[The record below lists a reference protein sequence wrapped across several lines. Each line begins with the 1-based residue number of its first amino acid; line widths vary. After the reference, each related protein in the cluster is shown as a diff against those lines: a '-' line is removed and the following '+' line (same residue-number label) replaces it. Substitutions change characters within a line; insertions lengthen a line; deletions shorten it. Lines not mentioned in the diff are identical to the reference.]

1 MVDHQ
6 KQLQKRVRLRPG
18 IRQEQIVQ
26 TAHDILTSE
35 GYAALSYSRIA
46 KQCAIRLSTVQHH
59 FPERSSLVEA
69 VLDRLLVELLERYTS
84 TASAMQSD
92 PAANLEAMI
101 RLLAADIDNA
111 EIASLFFEL
120 WASSQRD
127 PIMAAAMERV
137 YAHVRTHLSELVLK
151 AAPSL
156 TTIEAHR
163 RAIMIM
169 AMADG
174 LTVTLGH
181 KPVLT
186 QSVGP
191 EDREAIVARLVRL
204 ALDG

>member
-1 MVDHQ
+1 MADQH
-6 KQLQKRVRLRPG
+6 KQSRKRVRLLPG

-26 TAHDILTSE
+26 TAHDILIRE

-69 VLDRLLVELLERYTS
+69 VLDRLLLELLERYDS
-84 TASAMQSD
+84 IASAMNSD

-127 PIMAAAMERV
+127 AIMAAAMEKV

-151 AAPSL
+151 AVPRL
-156 TTIEAHR
+156 TKIESHR
-163 RAIMIM
+163 RAIMVM

-181 KPVLT
+181 KPILT

-191 EDREAIVARLVRL
+191 EDREAIVGRLVRL
-204 ALDG
+204 ALEG

>member
-1 MVDHQ
+1 MAEQQ
-6 KQLQKRVRLRPG
+6 KQSQKRVRLLPR

-26 TAHDILTSE
+26 TAHHILTSE

-59 FPERSSLVEA
+59 FPERSSLIEA
-69 VLDRLLVELLERYTS
+69 VLNRLLNELLERYTS
-84 TASAMQSD
+84 TLSTTNSD
-92 PAANLEAMI
+92 PAKNLEAMI

-127 PIMAAAMERV
+127 SVMAEAMERV

-151 AAPSL
+151 AVPTL
-156 TTIEAHR
+156 TNVESHR
-163 RAIMIM
+163 RAIMVM

-181 KPVLT
+181 KPILT

-191 EDREAIVARLVRL
+191 EDREAIVVRLVRL